1 LEDELESL
9 YSEEREEVG
18 LLTKMDV
25 EELFTE
31 IGRCMKDMRDG
42 YCVGGFGGG

>member
-1 LEDELESL
+1 LEDELGSL
-9 YSEEREEVG
+9 YSKEREQVG
-18 LLTKMDV
+18 LQAKMDV

-31 IGRCMKDMRDG
+31 IAKCMEDMRDG